1 MSRLLPKSAEG
12 RTLAIMGLVGGAVFL
27 MIFLIDAVLAAPYS
41 NPFWSNNSP
50 SQESALCDVQKLA
63 MTCESQRCSV
73 HCCGEKCCDVT
84 VDVRTGELFWDK
96 TLFRTPGVLE
106 DNAFS
111 IRWRSMIS
119 GASQLG
125 RQTLPSWETTVEYV
139 VLNEEDPSGPNG
151 HMGRVRRP
159 SGRIDDYTWD
169 GASYEGP
176 ADVRDTLTK
185 NVAGNYVLTDKWGNQ
200 MTFDGDGMPA
210 EGKDRNGNTD
220 TYTYDAS
227 YRMTGYTDDR
237 GKTYIIAHN
246 ANNYISSI
254 TDPAGRTWT
263 FTYDSSDNLKTV
275 KTPATT
281 DQPSGIT
288 TTLDY
293 DASNRLASVTD
304 GRGNTVWQFGYFGAT
319 NQIATVTINGS
330 SVGYSYSSGMT
341 MRTDRNGNVYRY
353 YFTGNQITKTDML
366 VDQQPKY
373 VTLYRYGSPTI
384 ANIVYPRGNRVDYT
398 WDSMFNLTQ
407 RRHRTQDTGTDDPS
421 DLVHSWTYNTGNFV
435 ISYTDPRANT
445 WTYSRDAAGNLTG
458 VINPM
463 VTNPATQTSSKSY
476 TYNAKGQI
484 TKFTDE
490 EGTDTDYTYFAS
502 GSSNDLLQKIEVDP
516 IGLDLETSFTY
527 DAAGNVATKTDP
539 RGKAWSYTWDTVRRL
554 TEDQAPSPLGY
565 RRKYNYDGNGN
576 LTKKEV
582 ENIDK
587 NGNPVG
593 ANPWFTTTLTYTN
606 TDDLLTLVEEIDAS
620 TTRTTTFDYD
630 FNQNR
635 IRVTKPE
642 GNKEKWEYNERD
654 WVVKHIRGETDPKAS
669 EVEYSYD
676 ENGNRTTFTD
686 GRDNDTTYTFDLFD
700 RRMKETNALNHYTAW
715 EYDKNGNVTKVRKK
729 DSSDTELQ
737 RESYFLDER
746 NRPWK
751 TSALFKDLSQT
762 YSDAVTT
769 IERLKTGQVKKVTN
783 PRGKDTTYTY
793 DAAGRQTKITDAMGN
808 EWSYTL
814 DANGNR
820 TAWSIKEKDGG
831 SNVIH
836 DYEATY
842 DELNR
847 RQTYVE
853 IDRTD
858 ANNKYTTQFFYGSRS
873 NLVFRINAEGNPVR
887 WTFDG
892 LRRMVKHE
900 RALTVGATI
909 DDFTSAQVTE
919 WGFDKNDRVTSHK
932 DDSPN
937 ESTWAYDALDRAT
950 TMTYPDSKTVSY
962 VYDANDNVTKTTD
975 PAGNVIDDTFD
986 ALNRNTSRS
995 IALVPSFLG
1004 TTSETR
1010 TFDAVNRM
1018 LTNEDND
1025 YKLELE
1031 YAVIGLESY
1040 VYKETQ
1046 RYVGMTAYPKSVTKT
1061 YDANGN
1067 KGSEAYPSGANLT
1080 VSYGYNDIDRLTSM
1094 SDGTNTIA
1102 SYAYIGLRKKKTTY
1116 QNNATRTNTY
1126 TGFRGELG
1134 SVHHQTSSPATIVR
1148 LDYAYDKVHDRL
1160 YERYGASGS
1169 SGDAFA
1175 YDKLRRLTNA
1185 WMGSSNPASPVG
1197 NSYTKKIDYN
1207 YDDDGN
1213 RTSVV
1218 VTPWQ
1223 QSPTTTSY
1231 TTNNLNE
1238 YTDVGGTTHVW
1249 DANGNLTDNGT
1260 FIFKYDYKNLIVQV
1274 KKKSDGS
1281 TVASYRY
1288 DALGRRVEK
1297 NTGDAERYIRSTALE
1312 PGDQENI
1319 SHVVAVY
1326 DGSNNW
1332 QQNFVWNDEID
1343 GIQMLEQA
1351 DVLDYDTD
1359 GNTAELTRSFYHR
1372 NALGSVTEI
1381 TDLNQA
1387 TAVSYRY
1394 DPYGKVTITRGG
1406 TPQTSDPL
1414 GQHWTFTARFLD
1426 EESDLLY
1433 YRARY
1438 YDPDVGRFVQRDPLS
1453 YSVGPNLF
1461 SYVQNNPINW
1471 RDPSGRQRL
1480 LGQDR
1485 FEQQM
1490 FQVFLWMLILR
1501 MMCDCGDM
1509 ALEIE
1514 WEIKVHVAN
1523 PLPGPLGWAKPTVE
1537 VRAASVAAHAA
1548 ADSHVHDTINSSIGD
1563 FSSFAASLGVD
1574 IGELHLDGSGDSG
1587 KSVTYFF
1594 DDCDPPITECSDG
1607 ELDFEGTMSG
1617 WLVVAVV
1624 TIKYKIHLEWHLY
1637 DETGC
1642 VMPEQR

>member
-1 MSRLLPKSAEG
+1 MVSD
-12 RTLAIMGLVGGAVFL
+12 LAI
-27 MIFLIDAVLAAPYS
+27 
-41 NPFWSNNSP
+41 SP
-50 SQESALCDVQKLA
+50 E
-63 MTCESQRCSV
+63 
-73 HCCGEKCCDVT
+73 G
-84 VDVRTGELFWDK
+84 VDVRTGELMWDHF
-96 TLFRTPGVLE
+96 LFRTPGLVA
-106 DNAFS
+106 DNIFA

-125 RQTLPSWETTVEYV
+125 NRILPSWEITAQYV
-139 VLNEEDPSGPNG
+139 VIDQQNPNAPNG
-151 HMGRVRRP
+151 HKVLLRHAT
-159 SGRIDDYTWD
+159 GRIDTFMWD
-169 GASYEGP
+169 GAVYVGP
-176 ADVRDTLTK
+176 PDVFENLYT
-185 NVAGNYVLTDKWGNQ
+185 NPQGNYVLLGKWGDT
-200 MTFDGDGMPA
+200 MTFDPFGMPA
-210 EGKDRNGNTD
+210 TYTDRNGNTD

-237 GKTYIIAHN
+237 GKSYTIVHN
-246 ANNYISSI
+246 ANNYITSI
-254 TDPAGRTWT
+254 TDPASRTWT
-263 FTYDSSDNLKTV
+263 FAYDSNDNLTTIT
-275 KTPATT
+275 TPGTA
-281 DQPSGIT
+281 DQPAGIT
-288 TTLDY
+288 TTLGY
-293 DASNRLASVTD
+293 DLQNRLVSVTD
-304 GRGNTVWQFGYFGAT
+304 GRGNTVWQFGYVGGT
-319 NQIATVTINGS
+319 NQIQTVTINGTP
-330 SVGYSYSSGMT
+330 VGYSYVGGVT
-341 MRTDRNGNVYRY
+341 TRTDRNGNVYRY
-353 YFTGNQITKTDML
+353 YYSGNQVTKTDML
-366 VDQQPKY
+366 VDEAAKY
-373 VTLYRYGSPTI
+373 VTLHRYSSVFP
-384 ANIVYPRGNRVDYT
+384 ANTVYPRLNRVDYT
-398 WDSMFNLTQ
+398 WDSMNNLVE
-407 RRHRTQDTGTDDPS
+407 RRHRTQDTGTNDPS

-435 ISYTDPRANT
+435 ISYTDPRGNT
-445 WTYSRDAAGNLTG
+445 WNYTRDTAGNLTQ
-458 VINPM
+458 VTNPT
-463 VTNPATQTSSKSY
+463 VTNPATQASSRSY
-476 TYNAKGQI
+476 VYNSKGQV

-502 GSSNDLLQKIEVDP
+502 GASSDLLEKIQVDP
-516 IGLDLETSFTY
+516 LGLNLETSYAY
-527 DAAGNVATKTDP
+527 DSAGNVATRTDP
-539 RGKAWSYTWDTVRRL
+539 RGKAWSYDWDTVRRL
-554 TEDQAPSPLGY
+554 TQKQAPSPLNY
-565 RRKYNYDGNGN
+565 KTKYNYDGNGN
-576 LTKKEV
+576 VTKEEV

-587 NGNPVG
+587 DGNQVSG
-593 ANPWFTTTLTYTN
+593 NPWFTMTCTYTN
-606 TDDLLTLVEEIDAS
+606 TDDLLTLVEEIDAA
-620 TTRTTTFDYD
+620 TTRTTTLAYD
-630 FNQNR
+630 NNENR

-654 WVVKHIRGETDPKAS
+654 WVIKHIRGETDPKAS
-669 EVEYSYD
+669 EVEYAYD

-700 RRMKETNALNHYTAW
+700 RRTKETNALSHYSAW
-715 EYDKNGNVTKVRKK
+715 EYDKNDNVTKVMKK

-737 RESYFLDER
+737 RESWYFDER
-746 NRPWK
+746 NRRWK
-751 TSALFKDLSQT
+751 ISALFKDPSQT

-783 PRGKDTTYTY
+783 PRSKDTTWTH
-793 DAAGRQTKITDAMGN
+793 DAAGRRTKVTDAMGN

-820 TAWSIKEKDGG
+820 TAWSIKEKDGAG
-831 SNVIH
+831 NVIH

-847 RQTYVE
+847 RKTYVE

-858 ANNKYTTQFFYGSRS
+858 SNNKYTTQYFYDSRS
-873 NLVFRINAEGNPVR
+873 NHVFRINAEGNPVR

-892 LRRMVKHE
+892 LSRMLKHE

-937 ESTWAYDALDRAT
+937 ESTWAYDALDRPT

-986 ALNRNTSRS
+986 VLNRNTSRS
-995 IALVPSFLG
+995 ITLVSSFLG

-1018 LTNEDND
+1018 ATNEDND
-1025 YKLELE
+1025 YKVEFD
-1031 YAVIGLESY
+1031 YAVIGLDSY

-1080 VSYGYNDIDRLTSM
+1080 VSYGYNDIDYLTSI

-1102 SYAYIGLRKKKTTY
+1102 SYTYIGLRKKKTTY

-1134 SVHHQTSSPATIVR
+1134 TVHHQTSSPATIVR
-1148 LDYAYDKVHDRL
+1148 LDYAYNKVHDRL
-1160 YERYGASGS
+1160 HERYGASGS

-1223 QSPTTTSY
+1223 QSPTTTNY

-1238 YTDVGGTTHVW
+1238 YTAVGGTTHVW

-1260 FIFKYDYKNLIVQV
+1260 FTFKYDYKNLIVQV

-1297 NTGDAERYIRSTALE
+1297 NTGDVERYIRSTVLE

-1326 DGSNNW
+1326 DDSNVW
-1332 QQNFVWNDEID
+1332 LQNFVWNDEAD

-1351 DVLDYDTD
+1351 DVLDYDSD
-1359 GNTAELTRSFYHR
+1359 GNTTEVTRSFYHR
-1372 NALGSVTEI
+1372 NALGSVMVI
-1381 TDLNQA
+1381 TDLNEVA
-1387 TAVSYRY
+1387 AVGYRY

-1414 GQHWTFTARFLD
+1414 GQHWTFTARFSD
-1426 EESDLLY
+1426 EESELLY
-1433 YRARY
+1433 CRARY
-1438 YDPDVGRFVQRDPLS
+1438 YDLDRGRFLQRDPVG
-1453 YSVGPNLF
+1453 YGEGPNLF
-1461 SYVQNNPINW
+1461 TYVDSNPGNEK
-1471 RDPSGRQRL
+1471 DPSGMGFYAAPYCSTECENDYDSDAADEASGEKEKQKIETEEEKQREIARIHELERRAEILRKEVETLKAEIARREGKGQPAPGTVEADTLDELYGHLDESTALLHQHKGDAQTSRQIFRIKYN
-1480 LGQDR
+1480 
-1485 FEQQM
+1485 EP
-1490 FQVFLWMLILR
+1490 VPLR
-1501 MMCDCGDM
+1501 MMPGD
-1509 ALEIE
+1509 
-1514 WEIKVHVAN
+1514 K
-1523 PLPGPLGWAKPTVE
+1523 
-1537 VRAASVAAHAA
+1537 
-1548 ADSHVHDTINSSIGD
+1548 
-1563 FSSFAASLGVD
+1563 
-1574 IGELHLDGSGDSG
+1574 
-1587 KSVTYFF
+1587 
-1594 DDCDPPITECSDG
+1594 
-1607 ELDFEGTMSG
+1607 
-1617 WLVVAVV
+1617 
-1624 TIKYKIHLEWHLY
+1624 
-1637 DETGC
+1637 
-1642 VMPEQR
+1642 